1 MSFFKYLIIEIFLLI
16 FSNSAP
22 LNLPKSVVQR
32 LSLKEK
38 KIVVCDKLALKKVSE
53 DKKFG
58 NKLKDL
64 FGNVSYKTKRII
76 LDRLIVNCI
85 NKITESQTKDYLKSL
100 IEDSPIFVRTK
111 KIEELLK
118 YEYHLKNEPNNFLK
132 QRLEIT
138 NILNKLYH
146 PNTNPIVN
154 EETIKQEYEEKAFI
168 DKLINN
174 IGLYRIK
181 YFLIFIIVIQLGV
194 IFYLIFKLFIKVK
207 KD

>member
-1 MSFFKYLIIEIFLLI
+1 MSFFKYLIFEIFFLI
-16 FSNSAP
+16 FSNNAP

-32 LSLKEK
+32 LSIKEK

-85 NKITESQTKDYLKSL
+85 NKITESQTKDYLSSL

-111 KIEELLK
+111 KIENLLK
-118 YEYHLKNEPNNFLK
+118 YEYHLKNEPDNFLK

-154 EETIKQEYEEKAFI
+154 EETIKQEYEEKAFF

-181 YFLIFIIVIQLGV
+181 YFLIFIIVIQLVV
-194 IFYLIFKLFIKVK
+194 IFYLIFNTFIKVK
-207 KD
+207 RD